1 MYLEETAGRET
12 TGKDVNDLRQ
22 RFDKYISMMQEMM
35 FQEVNLEGSKVLR
48 EEAFVSVCDLL
59 LFFSPHAIK
68 AKGGDDGRTYTDTIR
83 IRLWFFELPMNF
95 EMLLSAILKKFFII

>member
-1 MYLEETAGRET
+1 MLVSSRCIESIFVCRSAICACFYGLVWDRLYLEETAGRET

-68 AKGGDDGRTYTDTIR
+68 AKGGDDGRI
-83 IRLWFFELPMNF
+83 
-95 EMLLSAILKKFFII
+95 